1 MRKSDEDDLKMNRV
15 FLLITWV
22 EVDEEI
28 QDLCDI

>member
-15 FLLITWV
+15 FFLITWV